1 MKPNKNPPINKVIDF
16 VASSG
21 YGPQAVKITTERG
34 TPILSPDTLAFTKKN
49 YYSDVPN
56 MSLDTLRRERNL
68 DIIPQMTI
76 EQLRTLSDELYLT
89 KNQPELVYLH
99 RFLNENGD
107 FPRRLN
113 FGGGDLNFSLPG
125 VFWVKWSTGGNI
137 NRPSN
142 LYDNILRASV
152 QGNYD
157 FWHRQNERKFFEN
170 VYRVLLRPIP
180 NPIPEEEIEYGG
192 RRTKRTK
199 RRKTRK
205 SRKNKRKTKRR
216 RA

>member
-21 YGPQAVKITTERG
+21 YGAQAVKVTTEDG
-34 TPILSPDTLAFTKKN
+34 APIVSSPILAAAKSD
-49 YYSDVPN
+49 YYNDVPN

-68 DIIPQMTI
+68 DIIPLMSV

-89 KNQPELVYLH
+89 KTNQELAYLH
-99 RFLNENGD
+99 QFLNENGD

-113 FGGGDLNFSLPG
+113 FGGGDYMLPSI
-125 VFWVKWSTGGNI
+125 FFVKWSTGINV
-137 NRPSN
+137 NRPTN
-142 LYDNILRASV
+142 LYDNVIRGV
-152 QGNYD
+152 VVGNYD

-170 VYRVLLRPIP
+170 VYRVLLKPIP
-180 NPIPEEEIEYGG
+180 YPIPEEEIEYGG
-192 RRTKRTK
+192 KRTRRTK

-216 RA
+216 PN